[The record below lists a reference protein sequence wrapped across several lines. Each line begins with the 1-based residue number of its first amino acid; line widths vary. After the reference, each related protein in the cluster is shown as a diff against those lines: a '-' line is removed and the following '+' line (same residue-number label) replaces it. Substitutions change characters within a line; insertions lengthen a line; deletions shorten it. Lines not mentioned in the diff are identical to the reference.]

1 MARAIAG
8 DATRS
13 HFASLSNKLRKHSKI
28 FVIDPERLVSAKATY
43 FPAKHRPPAWSAFVV
58 VRPFTIGSRPT
69 FHLCHRLLPLSLN
82 LRCDSIQEFALKF
95 IKPSCRNGNKK
106 FIQHHS
112 GELVKFEFSGP
123 SGGITRCCYPPAVGP
138 GFGVVSSGGRR
149 SSTCTLGAAGL
160 SAGVSSSTRTV
171 K

>member
-43 FPAKHRPPAWSAFVV
+43 FPAKHRPPAWSAFVI

-69 FHLCHRLLPLSLN
+69 FHLCHRLLPFSFLN
-82 LRCDSIQEFALKF
+82 LRCDSVQEFTLKF
-95 IKPSCRNGNKK
+95 MKPSCRNDNKK
-106 FIQHHS
+106 FVQHHS
-112 GELVKFEFSGP
+112 GASGEVRILSSEWRDNPIVVILRRSGP
-123 SGGITRCCYPPAVGP
+123 ASVL
-138 GFGVVSSGGRR
+138 S
-149 SSTCTLGAAGL
+149 LLEGAAL
-160 SAGVSSSTRTV
+160 PRALWARRD
-171 K
+171 